1 VDEQQQPVDA
11 VAPVG
16 DDAAAAPA
24 SVEAEAA
31 EAVPPAADRVRNR
44 HLVRLTFGIA
54 IGVVLLDQLTKWLA
68 VRYLEGQDP
77 IELLGGLVTLTFLRN
92 PGAAFSF
99 GTGFTFVFTA
109 IALGVSIFIVRK
121 SRELGSIGWAIALG
135 GLLGGA
141 VGNLIDRV
149 FRAPGLFQ
157 GHVVDFITFP
167 NFAVFNLADSAI
179 VCSSILMVLLALRG
193 IELDGSRK

>member
-1 VDEQQQPVDA
+1 MDEQQQPGEANVE
-11 VAPVG
+11 APAPG
-16 DDAAAAPA
+16 TDAAIDEPPSADPA
-24 SVEAEAA
+24 
-31 EAVPPAADRVRNR
+31 RNR
-44 HLVRLTFGIA
+44 RLVRLTFGIA

-109 IALGVSIFIVRK
+109 IALGVSVFIVRK
-121 SRELGSIGWAIALG
+121 SRELGSVGWAIALG

-141 VGNLIDRV
+141 VGNLIDRI
-149 FRAPGLFQ
+149 FRAPGRFQ

-193 IELDGSRK
+193 IELNGTRK